1 MKNNS
6 SFPHP
11 VLGVAHGVIP
21 DLEDDALQ
29 LTSVSET
36 EEAYIY
42 VFTLKQSNVNIAR
55 YIEEKSAEYI
65 CEVDCVKTF
74 YKNTIHSYEPEIKVE
89 LKKSE
94 VTGHIDLYFYV
105 VTTCGFPAYTNKFND
120 DFRNP
125 ETGAMPSF
133 KLDKGSVLVLF
144 GKYSDD
150 VNTRFNNKPDLRSF
164 VQVVKRQDD
173 EKNVEIVFTDET
185 INIELPVEM
194 FMDFV
199 AYNQQQYRGI
209 FYTSLIFNAL
219 VKGILNIEKNDGST
233 WADSIKALVESSP
246 DKYKGLSLDEPT
258 DAVDI
263 ATIMLSNNAYGSP
276 YDLLFKSINELQN

>member
-1 MKNNS
+1 MKTNF

-11 VLGVAHGVIP
+11 VLGVNHGVMP
-21 DLEDDALQ
+21 DLDDDALQ

-36 EEAYIY
+36 DDAYIY
-42 VFTLKQSNVNIAR
+42 VFALKQNNTQITR
-55 YIEEKSAEYI
+55 FIKEKRAEYI
-65 CEVDCVKTF
+65 CEIDCVKSF

-105 VTTCGFPAYTNKFND
+105 VTTCEIPNYFTKFND
-120 DFRNP
+120 DFRDP
-125 ETGAMPSF
+125 ETGDMPF
-133 KLDKGSVLVLF
+133 FDLDEGAVLVMF

-164 VQVVKRQDD
+164 VQVVKRQDN
-173 EKNVEIVFTDET
+173 EKNVDIVFTDET
-185 INIELPVEM
+185 INIELPVDM
-194 FMDFV
+194 FADFV
-199 AYNQQQYRGI
+199 SYNQKQYRGI

-233 WADSIKALVESSP
+233 WADSIKALVEMFP
-246 DKYKGLSLDEPT
+246 DKYNGLSLEEAA

-263 ATIMLSNNAYGSP
+263 ATIMLSNDLYGSP
-276 YDLLFKSINELQN
+276 YDLLFKSIKEL

>member
-1 MKNNS
+1 MKTNF

-11 VLGVAHGVIP
+11 VLGVNHGVMP
-21 DLEDDALQ
+21 DLDDDALQ

-36 EEAYIY
+36 DDAYIY
-42 VFTLKQSNVNIAR
+42 VFALKQNNTQITR
-55 YIEEKSAEYI
+55 FIKEKRAEYI
-65 CEVDCVKTF
+65 CEIDCVKSF

-105 VTTCGFPAYTNKFND
+105 VTTCEIPNYFTKFND
-120 DFRNP
+120 DFRDP
-125 ETGAMPSF
+125 ETGDMPF
-133 KLDKGSVLVLF
+133 FDLDEGAVLVMF

-164 VQVVKRQDD
+164 VQVVKRQDN
-173 EKNVEIVFTDET
+173 EKNVDIVFTDET
-185 INIELPVEM
+185 INIELPVDM
-194 FMDFV
+194 FADFV
-199 AYNQQQYRGI
+199 SYNQKQYRGI

-233 WADSIKALVESSP
+233 WADSIKALVEMFP
-246 DKYKGLSLDEPT
+246 DKYNGLSLEEAA

-263 ATIMLSNNAYGSP
+263 ATIMLSNDLYGSP